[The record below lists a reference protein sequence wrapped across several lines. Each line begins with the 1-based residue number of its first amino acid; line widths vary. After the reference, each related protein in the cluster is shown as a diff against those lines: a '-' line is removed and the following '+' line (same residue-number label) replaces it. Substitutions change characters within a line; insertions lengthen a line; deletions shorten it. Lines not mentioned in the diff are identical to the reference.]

1 MCNAEMIYFGS
12 WKLSIMVFVSCGWCV
27 SQRWYIGSGRSGHI
41 VAWMAASKSK
51 AKKEVKKF
59 PEVKRRPAARKRSGK
74 PNWDSW
80 NKKRRTLARA
90 NARRR
95 QGLPLTRIHG
105 KQKPKS
111 VRKTRVVQ
119 RAVRA
124 DWAENDRGTESRS
137 VQTDY
142 QFFSLAELS
151 DSPWEESE
159 AESRFTDD
167 VTYLDTEDS
176 SADGYWSDKAWSV

>member
-1 MCNAEMIYFGS
+1 
-12 WKLSIMVFVSCGWCV
+12 
-27 SQRWYIGSGRSGHI
+27 
-41 VAWMAASKSK
+41 MATSKSK
-51 AKKEVKKF
+51 AKKGAKKIRQ
-59 PEVKRRPAARKRSGK
+59 VKRKPAARKRQSGK

-80 NKKRRTLARA
+80 NKKRRTLATA

-95 QGLPLTRIHG
+95 EGLPLTRVHG

-111 VRKTRVVQ
+111 CRKTRVVQ
-119 RAVRA
+119 RAIRA
-124 DWAENDRGTESRS
+124 EDLGRESRS

-159 AESRFTDD
+159 AESRFADD

>member
-1 MCNAEMIYFGS
+1 
-12 WKLSIMVFVSCGWCV
+12 
-27 SQRWYIGSGRSGHI
+27 
-41 VAWMAASKSK
+41 MAASKSK
-51 AKKEVKKF
+51 AKKKVKKIR
-59 PEVKRRPAARKRSGK
+59 EGKRRPAARKQSGK

-80 NKKRRTLARA
+80 NKKRHTLARA

-119 RAVRA
+119 RAIRA
-124 DWAENDRGTESRS
+124 DDGENDRGTESRS

-159 AESRFTDD
+159 AESRFADD
-167 VTYLDTEDS
+167 VTYLDTEDG